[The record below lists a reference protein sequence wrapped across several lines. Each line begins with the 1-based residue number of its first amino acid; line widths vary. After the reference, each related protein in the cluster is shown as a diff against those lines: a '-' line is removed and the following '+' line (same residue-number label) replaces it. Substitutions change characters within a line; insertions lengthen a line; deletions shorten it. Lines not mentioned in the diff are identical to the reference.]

1 MFITPAFAQTA
12 GAAAAPTGLGAIFQ
26 SPLPMFAIVFVIF
39 YFLVIRPQQKQV
51 KDQKAK
57 IAAASKGDTI
67 LTAGGLYGKV
77 MKVEADTVD
86 VEIAK
91 GVVVKVLKSTL
102 ADIQPINPG
111 KAAND

>member
-1 MFITPAFAQTA
+1 MFITPAYAQTA
-12 GAAAAPTGLGAIFQ
+12 TGAASGGFMGSPIAQFFPFILIFII
-26 SPLPMFAIVFVIF
+26 M
-39 YFLVIRPQQKQV
+39 YFLIIRPQQQQA

-57 IAAASKGDTI
+57 IAGAQKGDTI
-67 LTAGGLYGKV
+67 LTAGGIYGKV
-77 MKVEADTVD
+77 MRVEDDTVD

-102 ADIQPINPG
+102 ADIQPINPK